1 MAKTKLHNT
10 SCVCLTARSGRGPI
24 AIDKLESV
32 REDCPALHSLFL
44 PDDTWP
50 EFKAWHAQPDEVALH
65 RSMLLLALERGH
77 LAQLTSP
84 IHRYLIE
91 NGVLRS
97 DVRRQYLMD
106 MRERWMLN
114 SDPHMRNRSSNTLNG
129 RIVELQF
136 AEWIETARDW
146 PIVGLEALREGADKT
161 NRVLPPLLK

>member
-1 MAKTKLHNT
+1 M
-10 SCVCLTARSGRGPI
+10 TAPSDRGPI
-24 AIDKLESV
+24 AIDNLESIQ
-32 REDCPALHSLFL
+32 EDCPALHSLFL

-91 NGVLRS
+91 NGALRS
-97 DVRRQYLMD
+97 DVRRQYVMD

-136 AEWIETARDW
+136 SEWIETARDW
-146 PIVGLEALREGADKT
+146 PIVGLEALREGADVEVQDESGIAT
-161 NRVLPPLLK
+161 AFEV